1 MRSGVLVID
10 KPKGP
15 TSHDVVGRLRR
26 ALRERRIGHAGT
38 LDPAASGVLV
48 IVIGEATKLGPF
60 ATAHDKSYDAR
71 VVLGAATDTL
81 DAEGTVTDRA
91 PLPAAIRD
99 ELAALA
105 IDLAAPAPIVRDAIA
120 GERAR
125 TTQIPPIFSAI
136 SVGGKRSYDR
146 ARAGEDVELAP
157 RPVEARAITITG
169 AALASPDEGS
179 IDLAIDVSKGYYVRS
194 LARDLG
200 ERLAVPA
207 HLGALRRT
215 RSGPF
220 VIAEAAPL
228 DADPEALARAI
239 IPLAEAASRSLA
251 TARLTESGAAKAAVG
266 KRLTALDF
274 TLAPPSI
281 APCAWLDANGSLIAI
296 GQSDAAGEAS
306 VIRGF
311 NDDDG

>member
-1 MRSGVLVID
+1 MPSA
-10 KPKGP
+10 
-15 TSHDVVGRLRR
+15 GRLLLRARR
-26 ALRERRIGHAGT
+26 RRERLLLVVDDQQPEVRQQR
-38 LDPAASGVLV
+38 VLQV
-48 IVIGEATKLGPF
+48 EATVE
-60 ATAHDKSYDAR
+60 HEQ
-71 VVLGAATDTL
+71 VLL
-81 DAEGTVTDRA
+81 RIE
-91 PLPAAIRD
+91 
-99 ELAALA
+99 
-105 IDLAAPAPIVRDAIA
+105 
-120 GERAR
+120 
-125 TTQIPPIFSAI
+125 
-136 SVGGKRSYDR
+136 
-146 ARAGEDVELAP
+146 VEC
-157 RPVEARAITITG
+157 G
-169 AALASPDEGS
+169 
-179 IDLAIDVSKGYYVRS
+179 KGYYVRS